1 MPEESINIYMSL
13 VDKVSG
19 PLSGIGTKTKAFSK
33 ELQELEQKT
42 AAYDKTQTKLSQNAT
57 TLKQRLEEANLKV
70 KDAQKAYKQL
80 KDEASKKALD
90 SAIAEQV
97 EYKRQLT
104 ETESAMKSNYKALGS
119 LMDQQRKARNQS
131 GGMLGIGGDSL
142 VGSLKKAGL
151 SKLLGEAFSQAAGAG
166 IESALGQ
173 PTAAAVS
180 SILSG
185 ISSGIAMGAMT
196 GTPHGAAVGA
206 LVGGIS
212 GAISG
217 GTEIF
222 KARDDA
228 FKSYYGGLYSSA
240 VERRSAELEEGSSIA
255 GSRESTRLAFNKLL
269 GGETKASAY
278 LKRVE
283 ALAVETNYGYDEITG
298 YTKLLLNNFQPDQ
311 VLDILM
317 DLSDATAG
325 LSLSSADVAQFIS
338 GLNRMTT
345 AGKATREW
353 LSYFDDRG
361 LNTSDALASY
371 LHVDKS
377 RIADMVTGGEVTG
390 EQAVAAIRAYIQ
402 REYGGL
408 SAELAGSYDAMK
420 DNLED
425 AMDGIGAALGAAFNE
440 KNKEGVGADLAAYGD
455 TEEGGLGAA
464 LVEMNGMIGEGKAI
478 ADNLSRQYQREAM
491 NALLLGDETTVY
503 GEEQD
508 TALQEM
514 HGRYAALKSE
524 WDALDEKLAG
534 ENLTEEARRTYEERQ
549 GVIGKELEALKGE
562 AESLAEAAYDAGD
575 LSQTVRDVELE
586 LISAIREN
594 TLALGE
600 AAYLGDYEKQQEL
613 SVGTGGAYIDSLDLQ
628 EQAEGIQE
636 SVDRFRG
643 PGYNGP
649 FDVDPANWSPHA
661 WGLGYVPYDNFP
673 ALLHQG
679 ERVLTASQARAAD
692 RGMGVNVT
700 FSGPVTVREEADLD
714 RLAAKLAANV
724 VRAAELGV

>member
-240 VERRSAELEEGSSIA
+240 GERHAAELESGSGIA
-255 GSRESTRLAFNKLL
+255 SGRETDLISFSTLFGSRETAKTYLSELVNMANTTPFLYDDLTAMSKTLATF
-269 GGETKASAY
+269 
-278 LKRVE
+278 
-283 ALAVETNYGYDEITG
+283 GYDAKSI
-298 YTKLLLNNFQPDQ
+298 LP
-311 VLDILM
+311 VLSTIG
-317 DLSDATAG
+317 DA
-325 LSLSSADVAQFIS
+325 
-338 GLNRMTT
+338 
-345 AGKATREW
+345 
-353 LSYFDDRG
+353 
-361 LNTSDALASY
+361 
-371 LHVDKS
+371 
-377 RIADMVTGGEVTG
+377 
-390 EQAVAAIRAYIQ
+390 
-402 REYGGL
+402 
-408 SAELAGSYDAMK
+408 
-420 DNLED
+420 
-425 AMDGIGAALGAAFNE
+425 GAALGMSTSDMTTVAQALGRMKSSDKATLEYLNILNDRGIGAVGMLAEAKGKSQGEIYNMISKGQIAGTEAVEIILSALTDGFSGAME
-440 KNKEGVGADLAAYGD
+440 EQSKTFAGRSSTLEGWEQEMANAQGEAYNTLRSEGKQRQIDYYAGIAD
-455 TEEGGLGAA
+455 EMSGLNA
-464 LVEMNGMIGEGKAI
+464 MIGAGEA
-478 ADNLSRQYQREAM
+478 AQENLKEQYLREAM
-491 NALLLGDETTVY
+491 TTLLTGTGGSLYEGEQAETLARLH
-503 GEEQD
+503 EEY
-508 TALQEM
+508 TALE
-514 HGRYAALKSE
+514 AAFQDASEEEKITLGEKADSLKSQ
-524 WDALDEKLAG
+524 A
-534 ENLTEEARRTYEERQ
+534 
-549 GVIGKELEALKGE
+549 EAL
-562 AESLAEAAYDAGD
+562 AEGAFGASDKMQE
-575 LSQTVRDVELE
+575 VRDVELE

-613 SVGTGGAYIDSLDLQ
+613 SVGRGGAYIDSLDLQ
-628 EQAEGIQE
+628 EQAAGIRE
-636 SVDRFRG
+636 SVDRFTG

-649 FDVDPANWSPHA
+649 FDVDPANWSAHA

-692 RGMGVNVT
+692 QGA
-700 FSGPVTVREEADLD
+700 GPRVQVTVTGNSFYGSDKDLED
-714 RLAAKLAANV
+714 RVARRVASEV
-724 VRAAELGV
+724 VRAVELGA